1 MYQHDNGVA
10 DTLRM
15 YGGQDGRAGGLK
27 HLPKLLE
34 RSVPDRVSREKQIV
48 EACVM
53 TDLAAYCPHLLSLF
67 VSLEFASQEI
77 VFGTYLGRSRCHRV
91 PVVLPYC
98 MIHNRSTSSR

>member
-15 YGGQDGRAGGLK
+15 YGSEDGQAGGLK

-34 RSVPDRVSREKQIV
+34 RSVPDRVSRKKQIV

-53 TDLAAYCPHLLSLF
+53 TDLAAYCSHLLSLF
-67 VSLEFASQEI
+67 VSLGFVSQEI
-77 VFGTYLGRSRCHRV
+77 MFGTYLGRSQCHQV